1 MTKKIYSLPQT
12 NGINFAVKYIEI
24 EGHKHR
30 VSLAGNKKG
39 TPVILMMG
47 VFEDSLAD
55 ARWLVSNMVIND
67 KESKFYFIT
76 VTVPFLE
83 EYTVIKKHPT
93 MTAKY
98 DGFIPPSKIIKMR
111 GKVKIDPRFDL
122 ENCAHTL
129 KKIISVGLKIKRAHF
144 VGHDRGCIIMD
155 NMLAQY
161 PEMAISY
168 SRGSQGWTNFKEEW
182 TKLTEEGIFLGP
194 PHRIMATKAFPK
206 LLKSAIMGGAPFGFI
221 APSFS
226 KEAAIAKKGTEI
238 SDRWEAIQGMPNQSD
253 YFFKLTRQ
261 IFRQTDFLDEGR
273 RRSDRSRGFC
283 ILDTDFPMMQF
294 QGSDEMLLA
303 EKIPGAKKMPF
314 YRKIMG
320 LIGFGKVRGIFRLFR
335 LRFPTYIFADL
346 PGDFGIISNHTG
358 DQPYW
363 GIWNFWPNEIEDL
376 LPGGKFQDRDD
387 PTWKKNWKK
396 FVKTNSSNKYST
408 IKTKKGARFSRFVI
422 IKNALHWT
430 HIERPENVAAA
441 CFDFIKDNEK

>member
-1 MTKKIYSLPQT
+1 
-12 NGINFAVKYIEI
+12 
-24 EGHKHR
+24 
-30 VSLAGNKKG
+30 
-39 TPVILMMG
+39 
-47 VFEDSLAD
+47 
-55 ARWLVSNMVIND
+55 
-67 KESKFYFIT
+67 
-76 VTVPFLE
+76 
-83 EYTVIKKHPT
+83 
-93 MTAKY
+93 
-98 DGFIPPSKIIKMR
+98 
-111 GKVKIDPRFDL
+111 
-122 ENCAHTL
+122 
-129 KKIISVGLKIKRAHF
+129 
-144 VGHDRGCIIMD
+144 
-155 NMLAQY
+155 
-161 PEMAISY
+161 
-168 SRGSQGWTNFKEEW
+168 
-182 TKLTEEGIFLGP
+182 
-194 PHRIMATKAFPK
+194 
-206 LLKSAIMGGAPFGFI
+206 MGGAPFGFI
-221 APSFS
+221 SPSFS
-226 KEAAIAKKGTEI
+226 KEAAIAKRGTEI
-238 SDRWEAIQGMPNQSD
+238 SDRWKAIQAMPNQSD

-320 LIGFGKVRGIFRLFR
+320 LFGFGKVTGIFRLFR

-376 LPGGKFQDRDD
+376 LPGGKFQDRHD

-422 IKNALHWT
+422 IKDALHWT